1 MPRTGLGAVRF
12 GFGGVFPLVSIRFSA
27 GYSSIPMHRVIR
39 GGPDPEKRPDRVKS
53 EEADP
58 PARVNG
64 ILMGMIPCFGDVIRN
79 VVNRNH
85 PVGEGQ
91 DDKDENDECEVAE
104 KVHGGQLLAV
114 KALKCSGCA
123 RRNSNLVP
131 AGKIFSPTVKPP
143 RDERVVFT
151 WL

>member
-85 PVGEGQ
+85 P
-91 DDKDENDECEVAE
+91 
-104 KVHGGQLLAV
+104 L
-114 KALKCSGCA
+114 
-123 RRNSNLVP
+123 RRNFHLGFDDVLLPVALGSGNVTRQ
-131 AGKIFSPTVKPP
+131 AEIFQ
-143 RDERVVFT
+143 R
-151 WL
+151 